1 MPLDKLQLNISSRRA
16 EHINQLNR
24 PRDKIVE
31 KNRIIASISKVLRG
45 IRAPAAASTNWPSI
59 VLLSECER
67 LKLYGPNEG
76 GICRYHTVR
85 YEARVVD
92 GELVTV
98 EILLLYPPTN
108 GS

>member
-1 MPLDKLQLNISSRRA
+1 MPLDKLQLDISSRRA
-16 EHINQLNR
+16 EHINQLN
-24 PRDKIVE
+24 DKIVE
-31 KNRIIASISKVLRG
+31 QNWIRRKRLIARISKVLRG

-59 VLLSECER
+59 VQLREDER

-76 GICRYHTVR
+76 GICRYHTVF

-98 EILLLYPPTN
+98 ELARP
-108 GS
+108 